1 MCFQR
6 RGRCPHRPAGYVDR
20 AVKKNGHARTVGF
33 RADVGI
39 GPYKISIIVFLLCNP
54 GRFFFLHSSFIGCGD
69 LPANPSTSGLESFPL
84 STTSDFVC
92 RGRCPHGLAMEFD
105 ELSRKTK
112 KFPPQLPGPY
122 GHRPY
127 GEMHLQIVLPLQA
140 DMTRFLWPQW
150 LYLLRFLHSLFIVC
164 GYFHLFFSSKDEMMP
179 AYPPSYEKS
188 PQGIQTLWRKIQE
201 QGRGC

>member
-1 MCFQR
+1 MPSSPRGVCRQSGRKKRTRPYR
-6 RGRCPHRPAGYVDR
+6 RHPGRC
-20 AVKKNGHARTVGF
+20 GHL
-33 RADVGI
+33 
-39 GPYKISIIVFLLCNP
+39 PLQKLIIVFLLCNP
-54 GRFFFLHSSFIGCGD
+54 MRFFFLHSSFISCGD
-69 LPANPSTSGLESFPL
+69 LPANPSTSALEAFLL

-92 RGRCPHGLAMEFD
+92 RGRCLMVPLWNLTNCRVKRTNFLHN
-105 ELSRKTK
+105 
-112 KFPPQLPGPY
+112 LPGPC

-127 GEMHLQIVLPLQA
+127 DEMLLQMIMPLQA

-164 GYFHLFFSSKDEMMP
+164 GYFHLFSPSNGETRPIF
-179 AYPPSYEKS
+179 PPSYEKS